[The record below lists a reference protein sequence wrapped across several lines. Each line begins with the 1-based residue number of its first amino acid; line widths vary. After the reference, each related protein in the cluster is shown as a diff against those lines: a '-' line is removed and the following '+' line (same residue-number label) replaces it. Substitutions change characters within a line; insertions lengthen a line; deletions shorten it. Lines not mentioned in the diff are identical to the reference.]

1 MGCAEG
7 LRSFAG
13 SLRVSLRIR
22 FPSGGRGV
30 DTPDRVVSPLRGW
43 PLRKGSAEGLRPS
56 AGSLRMSLRLYPP
69 PPPPPLGGGHDAR
82 ERDGLPKK
90 EDMMAA
96 IYEKK
101 NNIAYI
107 TIDNPKKANILDR
120 QTSDELAQ
128 IWKEV
133 WEDWDVRVAIL
144 TGAGDRHFCAGH
156 NLAPRPDVTEEER
169 ERIRAESLFWPMAG
183 TVNGARIGA
192 DGRLGDHYPQI
203 WKPVVAAINGW
214 AAGAGFYLVLTSTD
228 IRLACEEHARFKFA
242 LLSQGWVGSG
252 PGATYLTR
260 QVAYADAMR
269 ILLTDEP
276 FDAEEARRINLINEV
291 VPHDRLMGRAE
302 EIATHI
308 AGLPPLAV
316 RMMKEFVIRFREI
329 PVTEAWRVQTL
340 MNALLTQVTAD
351 GDEGRAAFL
360 EKREPD
366 FTGAIRQK
374 GSAYPEV
381 GPDERARL
389 DEIARELLG

>member
-1 MGCAEG
+1 
-7 LRSFAG
+7 
-13 SLRVSLRIR
+13 
-22 FPSGGRGV
+22 
-30 DTPDRVVSPLRGW
+30 
-43 PLRKGSAEGLRPS
+43 
-56 AGSLRMSLRLYPP
+56 
-69 PPPPPLGGGHDAR
+69 
-82 ERDGLPKK
+82 
-90 EDMMAA
+90 MAA
-96 IYEKK
+96 ILEKK
-101 NNIAYI
+101 DNIAYI
-107 TIDNPKKANILDR
+107 TINNPEKANILDR

-133 WEDWDVRVAIL
+133 WEDWDVRVAVL

-156 NLAPRPDVTEEER
+156 DLAPRPDVTEEER
-169 ERIRAESLFWPMAG
+169 ERIRAESLFWPLAG
-183 TVNGARIGA
+183 SVNGARTGA

-214 AAGAGFYLVLTSTD
+214 AAGAGFYLMLTSTD

-260 QVAYADAMR
+260 QVAYADAMK

-291 VPHDRLMGRAE
+291 VPHDRLMERAE
-302 EIATHI
+302 ELATHI

-316 RMMKEFVIRFREI
+316 RMMKEFVIRFREVPI
-329 PVTEAWRVQTL
+329 TEAWRVQTL

-360 EKREPD
+360 EKRKPD

-389 DEIARELLG
+389 DEIHRELLG